1 MYKLDTSFCNII
13 KDMILKNP
21 FIRQTYIHKHP
32 NTKYS
37 IDTIINDILY
47 VLKTGIS
54 WRNVRSIINWNT
66 LYWHFSIMS
75 KCNIFKDVFNNLRNQ
90 YISKHDMSIQ
100 IIDSTFIM
108 NKCGKNKIARNK
120 FFKNKNCNK
129 ISIITDI
136 RGEREIHRIIA
147 QKICDAD
154 FVPLSALI
162 DSGNKH
168 DLSFVLNNVKD
179 IRHFNKH
186 KFTLLA
192 DKGYVSRNLK
202 EQLINFNCNLIYP
215 PKRNMKQQVIDKQLY
230 SKRIYVEHA
239 FQKIKQFKRISVRYD
254 SNIDTFT
261 SFVYLSLAL
270 LINRNI
276 TCIY

>member
-21 FIRQTYIHKHP
+21 FTRQTYIHKHP

-75 KCNIFKDVFNNLRNQ
+75 KCNVFKDVFNNLRNQ

-136 RGEREIHRIIA
+136 HGI
-147 QKICDAD
+147 
-154 FVPLSALI
+154 PLSALI

-215 PKRNMKQQVIDKQLY
+215 PKRNMKQQTIDKQLY
-230 SKRIYVEHA
+230 KKRIYVEHA
-239 FQKIKQFKRISVRYD
+239 FQKLKQFKRISVRYD
-254 SNIDTFT
+254 SNVETFT
-261 SFVYLSLAL
+261 SFVYLSLAV

-276 TCIY
+276 EHIY